1 MKKKLCALL
10 LSASMLS
17 SLAVPAFAVDASETN
32 APPWQTDGEDVVY
45 LGVKDYGTV
54 TKDDKE
60 NFVHRFSVDG
70 KEKEFTIPADGGKFE
85 IQNKLQEGYIY
96 DVTIDDGQITAA
108 EMEEGDV
115 AGVLTKVK
123 SASKQIYIDNES
135 FTVNDDAE
143 LYDID
148 AQAGGATVTKITFDE
163 LKVNDTV
170 RIVVDSDDHVTK
182 LFRMFVAEDYT
193 APVSGVPGKLTL
205 KNFLATAMEPV
216 GTALYIYGGTWDW
229 QDAASSNQAS
239 TIGLSQSWIDFF
251 QSQNAD
257 YTYKNE
263 ANPSESYYPHNAW
276 NQYYYAGIDCSAYVA
291 WAAYNIM
298 NTESGNEG
306 YVMSSTKM
314 AKNFAE
320 EQGWG
325 TWEQKDF
332 TPADFKPGDI
342 FSMNGHVWIC
352 LGKCDD
358 GSLVILHSTPSDS
371 VNNQGGGGVQINGVG
386 DSKDCQAVKLAEE
399 YMSKY
404 YPQWWDRYNEVYKN
418 FEDYTSFTG
427 DNAGKFS
434 WDLNGTLSDPDGYAN
449 MSADEI
455 LADLFDTY
463 EGEAVYLGVKDY
475 GDRNTNWDHKPTFQ
489 HQFFVDGDVR
499 TFTVDDADKYSLQ
512 NQLMEGY
519 VYDIDVTA
527 NEVTAVELKDK
538 GHDDVVMGTVTA
550 KSGSSIT
557 VDGQTLDLG
566 NSTEVYEITS
576 EAGGASVK
584 EASVSVGD
592 SVKVMVNGN
601 DAQTIYKTFVAE
613 DYTAPVSGKPGE
625 KTLKNFLA
633 TALEPVGT
641 SLYVYGGSWDWQD
654 VNSSNQAMTIGLS
667 QSWIDFFQ
675 SQDANYTYK
684 YNADHSE
691 SYYPHEQWNQYYYGG
706 IDCSAFVGW
715 SVYNVMHTENSTVA
729 DSEGYVMSATQQAK
743 NFAETQGW
751 GTWEQKDFTP
761 DDFKTGDIFSMNGH
775 VWICL
780 GKCEDG
786 SLVILHSTP
795 SDSINGEGGGG
806 VQINGVGDS
815 EDCQAVKLAEEY
827 MSKYYPQWWER
838 YHKVYKS
845 FEDYTD
851 YDRDSNAGKFSWTL
865 GGTIS
870 DPDGYADMKADAIL
884 ADLFQDVRYID
895 ASANNGG
902 VISPEGRTNLT
913 SGDSMTY
920 SITPFSGYHISD
932 VTVDGQS
939 VGAVDSY
946 TFDNVT
952 DNHTIAVTF
961 ARDSGGNS
969 GGGSDDSD
977 PTYAIRASAGNGGSI
992 SPKGT
997 VRVEKGDSKTYTI
1010 TADKGYA
1017 IADVTV
1023 NGKSVGAVDSYTF
1036 KNVTSDQTIRA
1047 TFALEGAVDQPGFS
1061 DVSKN
1066 DWFYDAVQDAV
1077 DMGLMAGVSADRFD
1091 PNGTVTRAMVAQI
1104 LYAREGKPAV
1114 SGAAAISDV
1123 PANAWFHDAMQ
1134 WAKAQGVIAGY
1145 PDGRMEPNAPVTREQ
1160 LAVILH
1166 SYAQKKGMDV
1176 SKTADLAG
1184 YADAANMSVW
1194 AKDAM
1199 SWAVG
1204 SGLISGRSASTLA
1217 PAGSA
1222 TRAECAVI
1230 FTQMFQQ

>member
-32 APPWQTDGEDVVY
+32 APPRQTDGEDVVY

-371 VNNQGGGGVQINGVG
+371 INGQGGGGVQINGVG
-386 DSKDCQAVKLAEE
+386 DSENCQAVKLAEK
-399 YMSKY
+399 YMSQY
-404 YPQWWDRYNEVYKN
+404 YPQWWERYHKVYKS
-418 FEDYTSFTG
+418 FDSYTKYSG
-427 DNAGKFS
+427 KDAGKFS
-434 WDLNGTLSDPDGYAN
+434 WDLKNTLADPDGYAN
-449 MSADEI
+449 KKADEI
-455 LADLFDTY
+455 LADLF
-463 EGEAVYLGVKDY
+463 EGITIPQQTMEAVYLGVENY
-475 GDRNTNWDHKPTFQ
+475 GTVTKNEKESFKHR
-489 HQFFVDGDVR
+489 FFIDGDIK
-499 TFTVDDADKYSLQ
+499 TYTIPADGGKFEIQ
-512 NQLMEGY
+512 NQLQEGY
-519 VYDIDVTA
+519 IYDITVKDEAQVID
-527 NEVTAVELKDK
+527 VELKDK
-538 GHDDVVMGTVTA
+538 GHSNVVMGEVTA
-550 KSGSSIT
+550 IGNDTIT
-557 VDGQTLDLG
+557 VNGKTLNTAD
-566 NSTEVYEITS
+566 SKTYEITS
-576 EAGGASVK
+576 KAGGSSVK
-584 EASVSVGD
+584 AATVAVGD
-592 SVKVMVNGN
+592 TVKVMVNG
-601 DAQTIYKTFVAE
+601 DQAETVYKAFVAE
-613 DYTAPVSGKPGE
+613 EYKAPVSGTPGK

-633 TALEPVGT
+633 TAMEPVGT
-641 SLYVYGGSWDWQD
+641 ALYVYGGTWDWQD
-654 VNSSNQAMTIGLS
+654 VNSSNQSMTIGLS

-675 SQDANYTYK
+675 SQDKTYHYK
-684 YNADHSE
+684 NPNPAE
-691 SYYPHEQWNQYYYGG
+691 SYYPHNAWNQYYYAG
-706 IDCSAFVGW
+706 IDCSGYVGW
-715 SVYNVMHTENSTVA
+715 SVYNLMNTENSTVA
-729 DSEGYVMSATQQAK
+729 DNKGYVMSATKQAGV
-743 NFAETQGW
+743 FASNEGW
-751 GTWEQKDFTP
+751 GTMDMGDVLMDETTGKPWVDEDG
-761 DDFKTGDIFSMNGH
+761 DGRRIYEGHEFKPGDIFSMNGH
-775 VWICL
+775 VWISL
-780 GKCEDG
+780 GTCKDG
-786 SLVILHSTP
+786 SIVFMHSTP
-795 SDSINGEGGGG
+795 NTTNGAG
-806 VQINGVGDS
+806 VQISAIGPNKNC
-815 EDCQAVKLAEEY
+815 EAYKLANQY
-827 MSKYYPQWWER
+827 MNKYFPQWSER
-838 YHKVYKS
+838 YGDQVLCLTFDSYTKVYG
-845 FEDYTD
+845 DY
-851 YDRDSNAGKFSWTL
+851 AGKFSWNL
-865 GGTIS
+865 KNGVIS
-870 DPDGYADMKADAIL
+870 DPDGYADMTPAEIL
-884 ADLFQDVRYID
+884 ADLFHENTG
-895 ASANNGG
+895 S
-902 VISPEGRTNLT
+902 S
-913 SGDSMTY
+913 S
-920 SITPFSGYHISD
+920 
-932 VTVDGQS
+932 
-939 VGAVDSY
+939 
-946 TFDNVT
+946 
-952 DNHTIAVTF
+952 
-961 ARDSGGNS
+961 
-969 GGGSDDSD
+969 GGSDHSD
-977 PTYAIRASAGNGGSI
+977 PTYAIRASAGKGGSI
-992 SPKGT
+992 SPTGT
-997 VRVEKGDSKTYTI
+997 VRVEKNDSKTYTI

-1047 TFALEGAVDQPGFS
+1047 TFALEGAAEQPGFS

-1091 PNGTVTRAMVAQI
+1091 PKGTVTRAMVAQI
-1104 LYAREGKPAV
+1104 LYAREGKPTV

-1123 PANAWFHDAMQ
+1123 PANAWFHNAMQ
-1134 WAKAQGVIAGY
+1134 WAKGQGVIAGY
-1145 PDGRMEPNAPVTREQ
+1145 PDGRMDPNAPVTREQ

-1166 SYAQKKGMDV
+1166 SYAQKKGMNV
-1176 SKTADLAG
+1176 SKTADLSG
-1184 YADAANMSVW
+1184 YADSAAVSVW

-1204 SGLISGRSASTLA
+1204 SGLISGRSATTLA

-1230 FTQMFQQ
+1230 FTQMFQK

>member
-32 APPWQTDGEDVVY
+32 APPRQTDGEDVVY

-371 VNNQGGGGVQINGVG
+371 INGQGGGGVQINGVG
-386 DSKDCQAVKLAEE
+386 DSENCQAVKLAEK
-399 YMSKY
+399 YMSQY
-404 YPQWWDRYNEVYKN
+404 YPQWWERYHKVYKS
-418 FEDYTSFTG
+418 FDSYTKYSG
-427 DNAGKFS
+427 KDAGKFS
-434 WDLNGTLSDPDGYAN
+434 WDLKNTLADPDGYAN
-449 MSADEI
+449 KKADEI
-455 LADLFDTY
+455 LADLF
-463 EGEAVYLGVKDY
+463 EGITIPQQTMEAVYLGVENY
-475 GDRNTNWDHKPTFQ
+475 GTVTKNEKESFKHR
-489 HQFFVDGDVR
+489 FFIDGDIK
-499 TFTVDDADKYSLQ
+499 TYTIPADGGKFEIQ
-512 NQLMEGY
+512 NQLQEGY
-519 VYDIDVTA
+519 IYDITVKDEAQVID
-527 NEVTAVELKDK
+527 VELKDK
-538 GHDDVVMGTVTA
+538 GHSNVVMGEVTA
-550 KSGSSIT
+550 IGNDTIT
-557 VDGQTLDLG
+557 VNGKTLNTAD
-566 NSTEVYEITS
+566 SKTYEITS
-576 EAGGASVK
+576 KAGGSSVK
-584 EASVSVGD
+584 AATVAVGD
-592 SVKVMVNGN
+592 TVKVMVNG
-601 DAQTIYKTFVAE
+601 DQAETVYKAFVAE
-613 DYTAPVSGKPGE
+613 EYKAPVSGTPGK

-633 TALEPVGT
+633 TAMEPVGT
-641 SLYVYGGSWDWQD
+641 ALYVYGGTWDWQD
-654 VNSSNQAMTIGLS
+654 VNSSNQSMTIGLS

-675 SQDANYTYK
+675 SQDKTYHYK
-684 YNADHSE
+684 NPNPAE
-691 SYYPHEQWNQYYYGG
+691 SYYPHNAWNQYYYAG
-706 IDCSAFVGW
+706 IDCSGYVGW
-715 SVYNVMHTENSTVA
+715 SVYNLMNTENSTVA
-729 DSEGYVMSATQQAK
+729 DNKGYVMSATKQAGV
-743 NFAETQGW
+743 FASNEGW
-751 GTWEQKDFTP
+751 GTMDMGDVLMDETTGKPWVDEDG
-761 DDFKTGDIFSMNGH
+761 DGRRIYEGHEFKPGDIFSMNGH
-775 VWICL
+775 VWISL
-780 GKCEDG
+780 GTCKDG
-786 SLVILHSTP
+786 SIVFMHSTP
-795 SDSINGEGGGG
+795 NTTNGAG
-806 VQINGVGDS
+806 VQISAIGPNKNC
-815 EDCQAVKLAEEY
+815 EAYKLANQY
-827 MSKYYPQWWER
+827 MNKYFPQWSER
-838 YHKVYKS
+838 YGDQVLCLTFDSYTKVYG
-845 FEDYTD
+845 DY
-851 YDRDSNAGKFSWTL
+851 AGKFSWNL
-865 GGTIS
+865 KNGVIS
-870 DPDGYADMKADAIL
+870 DPDGYADMTPAEIL
-884 ADLFQDVRYID
+884 ADLFHENTG
-895 ASANNGG
+895 S
-902 VISPEGRTNLT
+902 S
-913 SGDSMTY
+913 S
-920 SITPFSGYHISD
+920 
-932 VTVDGQS
+932 
-939 VGAVDSY
+939 
-946 TFDNVT
+946 
-952 DNHTIAVTF
+952 
-961 ARDSGGNS
+961 
-969 GGGSDDSD
+969 GGSDHSD
-977 PTYAIRASAGNGGSI
+977 PTYAIRASAGKGGSI

-997 VRVEKGDSKTYTI
+997 VRVEKNDSKTYTI

-1047 TFALEGAVDQPGFS
+1047 TFALEGAAEQPGFS

-1091 PNGTVTRAMVAQI
+1091 PKGTVTRAMVAQI
-1104 LYAREGKPAV
+1104 LYAREGKPTV

-1123 PANAWFHDAMQ
+1123 PANAWFHNAMQ
-1134 WAKAQGVIAGY
+1134 WAKGQGVIAGY
-1145 PDGRMEPNAPVTREQ
+1145 PDGRMDPNAPVTREQ
-1160 LAVILH
+1160 LAVIRH
-1166 SYAQKKGMDV
+1166 SYAQKKGMNV
-1176 SKTADLAG
+1176 SKTADLSG
-1184 YADAANMSVW
+1184 YADSAAVSVW

-1204 SGLISGRSASTLA
+1204 SGLISGRSATTLA

-1230 FTQMFQQ
+1230 FTQMFQK

>member
-32 APPWQTDGEDVVY
+32 APPRQTDGEDVVY

-135 FTVNDDAE
+135 FNVNDDAE

-371 VNNQGGGGVQINGVG
+371 INGQGGGGVQINGVG
-386 DSKDCQAVKLAEE
+386 DSENCQAVKLAEK
-399 YMSKY
+399 YMSQY
-404 YPQWWDRYNEVYKN
+404 YPQWWERYHKVYKS
-418 FEDYTSFTG
+418 FDSYTKYSG
-427 DNAGKFS
+427 KDAGKFS
-434 WDLNGTLSDPDGYAN
+434 WDLKNTLADPDGYAN
-449 MSADEI
+449 KKADEI
-455 LADLFDTY
+455 LADLF
-463 EGEAVYLGVKDY
+463 EGITIPQQTMEAVYLGVENY
-475 GDRNTNWDHKPTFQ
+475 GTVTKNEKESFKHR
-489 HQFFVDGDVR
+489 FFIDGDIK
-499 TFTVDDADKYSLQ
+499 TYTIPADGGKFEIQ
-512 NQLMEGY
+512 NQLQEGY
-519 VYDIDVTA
+519 IYDITVKDEAQVID
-527 NEVTAVELKDK
+527 VELKDK
-538 GHDDVVMGTVTA
+538 GHSNVVMGEVTA
-550 KSGSSIT
+550 IGNDTIT
-557 VDGQTLDLG
+557 VNGKTLNTAD
-566 NSTEVYEITS
+566 SKTYEITS
-576 EAGGASVK
+576 KAGGSSVK
-584 EASVSVGD
+584 AATVAVGD
-592 SVKVMVNGN
+592 TVKVMVNG
-601 DAQTIYKTFVAE
+601 DQAETVYKAFVAE
-613 DYTAPVSGKPGE
+613 EYKAPVSGTPGK

-633 TALEPVGT
+633 TAMEPVGT
-641 SLYVYGGSWDWQD
+641 ALYVYGGTWDWQD
-654 VNSSNQAMTIGLS
+654 VNSSNQSMTIGLS

-675 SQDANYTYK
+675 SQDKTYHYK
-684 YNADHSE
+684 NPNPAE
-691 SYYPHEQWNQYYYGG
+691 SYYPHNAWNQYYYAG
-706 IDCSAFVGW
+706 IDCSGYVGW
-715 SVYNVMHTENSTVA
+715 SVYNLMNTENSTVA
-729 DSEGYVMSATQQAK
+729 DNKGYVMSATKQAGV
-743 NFAETQGW
+743 FASNEGW
-751 GTWEQKDFTP
+751 GTMDMGDVLMDETTGKPWVDEDG
-761 DDFKTGDIFSMNGH
+761 DGRRIYEGHEFKPGDIFSMNGH
-775 VWICL
+775 VWISL
-780 GKCEDG
+780 GTCKDG
-786 SLVILHSTP
+786 SIVFMHSTP
-795 SDSINGEGGGG
+795 NTTNGAG
-806 VQINGVGDS
+806 VQISAIGPNKNC
-815 EDCQAVKLAEEY
+815 EAYKLANQY
-827 MSKYYPQWWER
+827 MNKYFPQWSER
-838 YHKVYKS
+838 YGDQVLCLTFDSYTKVYG
-845 FEDYTD
+845 DY
-851 YDRDSNAGKFSWTL
+851 AGKFSWNL
-865 GGTIS
+865 KNGVIS
-870 DPDGYADMKADAIL
+870 DPDGYADMTPAEIL
-884 ADLFQDVRYID
+884 ADLFHENTG
-895 ASANNGG
+895 S
-902 VISPEGRTNLT
+902 S
-913 SGDSMTY
+913 S
-920 SITPFSGYHISD
+920 
-932 VTVDGQS
+932 
-939 VGAVDSY
+939 
-946 TFDNVT
+946 
-952 DNHTIAVTF
+952 
-961 ARDSGGNS
+961 
-969 GGGSDDSD
+969 GGSDHSD
-977 PTYAIRASAGNGGSI
+977 PTYAIRASAGKGGSI

-997 VRVEKGDSKTYTI
+997 VRVEKNDSKTYTI

-1047 TFALEGAVDQPGFS
+1047 TFALEGAAEQPGFS

-1091 PNGTVTRAMVAQI
+1091 PKGTVTRAMVAQI
-1104 LYAREGKPAV
+1104 LYAREGKPTV

-1123 PANAWFHDAMQ
+1123 PANAWFHNAMQ
-1134 WAKAQGVIAGY
+1134 WAKGQGVIAGY
-1145 PDGRMEPNAPVTREQ
+1145 PDGRMDPNAPVTREQ

-1166 SYAQKKGMDV
+1166 SYAQKKGMNV
-1176 SKTADLAG
+1176 SKTADLSG
-1184 YADAANMSVW
+1184 YADSAAVSVW

-1204 SGLISGRSASTLA
+1204 SGLISGRSATTLA

-1230 FTQMFQQ
+1230 FTQMFQK

>member
-32 APPWQTDGEDVVY
+32 APPRQTDGEDVVY

-946 TFDNVT
+946 TF
-952 DNHTIAVTF
+952 
-961 ARDSGGNS
+961 
-969 GGGSDDSD
+969 
-977 PTYAIRASAGNGGSI
+977 
-992 SPKGT
+992 
-997 VRVEKGDSKTYTI
+997 
-1010 TADKGYA
+1010 
-1017 IADVTV
+1017 
-1023 NGKSVGAVDSYTF
+1023 

>member
-32 APPWQTDGEDVVY
+32 APPRQTDGEDVVY
-45 LGVKDYGTV
+45 LGVKDYGPV

-70 KEKEFTIPADGGKFE
+70 KEKEFSIPADGGKFE

-371 VNNQGGGGVQINGVG
+371 INGQGGGGVQINGVG
-386 DSKDCQAVKLAEE
+386 DSENCQAVKLAEK
-399 YMSKY
+399 YMSQY
-404 YPQWWDRYNEVYKN
+404 YPQWWERYHKVYKS
-418 FEDYTSFTG
+418 FDSYTKYSG
-427 DNAGKFS
+427 KDAGKFS
-434 WDLNGTLSDPDGYAN
+434 WDLKNTLADPDGYAN
-449 MSADEI
+449 KKADEI
-455 LADLFDTY
+455 LADLF
-463 EGEAVYLGVKDY
+463 EGITIPQQTMEAVYLGVENY
-475 GDRNTNWDHKPTFQ
+475 GTVTKNEKESFKHR
-489 HQFFVDGDVR
+489 FFIDGDIK
-499 TFTVDDADKYSLQ
+499 TYTIPADGGKFEIQ
-512 NQLMEGY
+512 NQLQEGY
-519 VYDIDVTA
+519 IYDITVKDEAQVID
-527 NEVTAVELKDK
+527 VELKDK
-538 GHDDVVMGTVTA
+538 GHSNVVMGEVTA
-550 KSGSSIT
+550 IGNDTIT
-557 VDGQTLDLG
+557 VNGKTLNTAD
-566 NSTEVYEITS
+566 SKTYEITS
-576 EAGGASVK
+576 KAGGSSVK
-584 EASVSVGD
+584 AATVAVGD
-592 SVKVMVNGN
+592 TVKVMVNG
-601 DAQTIYKTFVAE
+601 DQAETVYKAFVAE
-613 DYTAPVSGKPGE
+613 EYKAPVSGTPGK

-633 TALEPVGT
+633 TAMEPVGT
-641 SLYVYGGSWDWQD
+641 ALYVYGGTWDWQD
-654 VNSSNQAMTIGLS
+654 VNSSNQSMTIGLS

-675 SQDANYTYK
+675 SQDKTYHYK
-684 YNADHSE
+684 NPNPAE
-691 SYYPHEQWNQYYYGG
+691 SYYPHNAWNQYYYAG
-706 IDCSAFVGW
+706 IDCSGYVGW
-715 SVYNVMHTENSTVA
+715 SVYNLMNTENSTVA
-729 DSEGYVMSATQQAK
+729 DNKGYVMSATKQAGV
-743 NFAETQGW
+743 FASNEGW
-751 GTWEQKDFTP
+751 GTMDMGDVLMDETTGKPWVDEDG
-761 DDFKTGDIFSMNGH
+761 DGRRIYEGHEFKPGDIFSMNGH
-775 VWICL
+775 VWISL
-780 GKCEDG
+780 GTCKDG
-786 SLVILHSTP
+786 SIVFMHSTP
-795 SDSINGEGGGG
+795 NTTNGAG
-806 VQINGVGDS
+806 VQISAIGPNKNC
-815 EDCQAVKLAEEY
+815 EAYKLANQY
-827 MSKYYPQWWER
+827 MNKYFPQWSER
-838 YHKVYKS
+838 YGDQVLCLTFDSYTKVYG
-845 FEDYTD
+845 DY
-851 YDRDSNAGKFSWTL
+851 AGKFSWNL
-865 GGTIS
+865 KNGVIS
-870 DPDGYADMKADAIL
+870 DPDGYADMTPAEIL
-884 ADLFQDVRYID
+884 ADLFHENTG
-895 ASANNGG
+895 S
-902 VISPEGRTNLT
+902 S
-913 SGDSMTY
+913 S
-920 SITPFSGYHISD
+920 
-932 VTVDGQS
+932 
-939 VGAVDSY
+939 
-946 TFDNVT
+946 
-952 DNHTIAVTF
+952 
-961 ARDSGGNS
+961 
-969 GGGSDDSD
+969 GGSDHSD
-977 PTYAIRASAGNGGSI
+977 PTYAIRASAGKGGSI

-997 VRVEKGDSKTYTI
+997 VRVEKNDSKTYTI

-1047 TFALEGAVDQPGFS
+1047 TFALEGAAEQPGFS

-1091 PNGTVTRAMVAQI
+1091 PKGTVTRAMVAQI
-1104 LYAREGKPAV
+1104 LYAREGKPTV

-1123 PANAWFHDAMQ
+1123 PANAWFHNAMQ
-1134 WAKAQGVIAGY
+1134 WAKGQGVIAGY
-1145 PDGRMEPNAPVTREQ
+1145 PDGRMDPNAPVTREQ

-1166 SYAQKKGMDV
+1166 SYAQKKGMNV
-1176 SKTADLAG
+1176 SKTADLSG
-1184 YADAANMSVW
+1184 YADSAAVSVW

-1204 SGLISGRSASTLA
+1204 SGLISGRSATTLA

-1230 FTQMFQQ
+1230 FTQMFQK